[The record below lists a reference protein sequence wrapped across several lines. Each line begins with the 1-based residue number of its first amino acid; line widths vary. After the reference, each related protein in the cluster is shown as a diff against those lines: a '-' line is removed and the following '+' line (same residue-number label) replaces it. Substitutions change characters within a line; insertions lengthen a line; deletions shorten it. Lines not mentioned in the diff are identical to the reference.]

1 MSEPSDLAAGGRGG
15 ATPRARCLAPRV
27 SAENGLQSSCLQ
39 PPEESFQLVGQAAPE
54 ASDVLLG
61 PPTQHHIKMAL

>member
-1 MSEPSDLAAGGRGG
+1 MPPLGPDVPL
-15 ATPRARCLAPRV
+15 PWV